1 MKKKILLFTLS
12 VLTLFSCSKDTID
25 SPINNG
31 KVEVKTIVMDGGA
44 VTTKASSA
52 AGSTSGAGLYSK
64 DDLVTVTATPNA
76 GYELEH
82 FSSSDG
88 KYSGSNSYSLKAYP
102 ITFTAK
108 FKKVYK
114 YNYYFESGNEN
125 FGTVSKSVVSFDDPQ
140 EIANGITITSTAKP
154 GYKPGGW
161 VIELP
166 DGYNR
171 IDQGIPSWFSTI
183 SGLSETVTLNDMTW
197 YEMGREIN
205 TDGFPQEWMDNTY
218 FPDGTKFKAYYGIE
232 SSSGSGS
239 TDTYYSVTVKGD
251 CWYNNSWFGPAYSGT
266 KIPYT
271 SVSIDGVGG
280 SEYTTSVTTFVKSG
294 SLCKINATNPFGYN
308 VGESGYTFN
317 GFYSPDRTTCY
328 LSTNG
333 TGASGSYSFTVNKNI
348 TIYADFS
355 YNRGD
360 EWGH

>member
-1 MKKKILLFTLS
+1 MSEKTA
-12 VLTLFSCSKDTID
+12 LT
-25 SPINNG
+25 
-31 KVEVKTIVMDGGA
+31 VKTTFG
-44 VTTKASSA
+44 TETKSVISSF
-52 AGSTSGAGLYSK
+52 
-64 DDLVTVTATPNA
+64 PNA
-76 GYELEH
+76 SELGLFITNGTIGNNYEN
-82 FSSSDG
+82 SSSYSNV
-88 KYSGSNSYSLKAYP
+88 KSTYSGSA
-102 ITFTAK
+102 
-108 FKKVYK
+108 
-114 YNYYFESGNEN
+114 
-125 FGTVSKSVVSFDDPQ
+125 
-140 EIANGITITSTAKP
+140 
-154 GYKPGGW
+154 
-161 VIELP
+161 
-166 DGYNR
+166 
-171 IDQGIPSWFSTI
+171 
-183 SGLSETVTLNDMTW
+183 W